1 MLFKRSSISDKKER
15 ILTVLDIGSSK
26 VACFIARIKPK
37 DASKQLLGRSSDIE
51 ILGYGVCRSIGI
63 KGGIISN
70 MAEAETSIK
79 FAVSEAEKAANIE
92 VKSILVGINSARIK
106 SRNIFVNI
114 DLDGKAVDYLLL
126 SKLMQKVRPNAKETI
141 LHCLPVE
148 YRLDESLAI
157 ENPIGMIGNNLK
169 AKLQLLSIDFS
180 ALQNLELCL
189 QRCYLDVEGVV
200 AAPFASAL
208 AVLLEQEMAVGGICI
223 DIGAATTSCAAFVK
237 NRLIYAT
244 TVPCGSNHITLD
256 LERSLGL
263 SFEKAEKLKCLEG
276 FLDAN
281 IKEKN
286 LTSVITAR
294 GEEILILIDKSLK
307 AVAANFIKGKTIV
320 LTGGG
325 SYLGAYTDL
334 AEKIFKTKV
343 RLGRPLGFTNIQS
356 LPNSAAYS
364 TALGL
369 LAYPEYVEQNNFT
382 VLAAV
387 QKCFSFRNCFLAL
400 GKKIN
405 RMIY

>member
-1 MLFKRSSISDKKER
+1 MLFKRSATSYKKER

-37 DASKQLLGRSSDIE
+37 DSSRQLLGRVSDIE
-51 ILGYGVCRSIGI
+51 ILGYGVCRSMGI

-79 FAVSEAEKAANIE
+79 FAVSEAEKAANIA
-92 VKSILVGINSARIK
+92 VKSILVGTNSARIK
-106 SRNIFVNI
+106 SRNIFIDI
-114 DLDGKAVDYLLL
+114 DLDGKAVDYSIL
-126 SKLMQKVRPNAKETI
+126 SELMQKVSPNAKETI
-141 LHCLPVE
+141 LHCLPIE

-157 ENPIGMIGNNLK
+157 ENPIGMIGNNLR
-169 AKLQLLSIDFS
+169 AKLQLLTIDFS

-208 AVLLEQEMAVGGICI
+208 AVLLEQEMAMGGICI
-223 DIGAATTSCAAFVK
+223 DIGATTTSCAVFVK

-244 TVPCGSNHITLD
+244 TIPCGSNHITLD
-256 LERSLGL
+256 LERGLGL
-263 SFEKAEKLKCLEG
+263 SFKKAEKLKCLEG
-276 FLDAN
+276 FLDSN

-286 LTSVITAR
+286 STSVITAR
-294 GEEILILIDKSLK
+294 GEEILFLIDESLK
-307 AVAANFIKGKTIV
+307 AVAVNFIKDKTII

-325 SYLGAYTDL
+325 SYLGGYTDL

-343 RLGRPLGFTNIQS
+343 RLGRPLGFSNIQS

-369 LAYPEYVEQNNFT
+369 LVYPEYVEQNNFT
-382 VLAAV
+382 VLAET

-405 RMIY
+405 KMIY